1 MTDGARP
8 DETIRVVVSDDHPV
22 VREGLR
28 SYLESQGFDVVGE
41 AGDGEEAIR
50 VVRDVRPDVLLT
62 DLVMPDVDG
71 IEAIRRLRSEGQPV
85 GILVLTSFSGSDQVI
100 PAIQAGADG
109 YLLKDSGPAALGD
122 AIRAVHRGE
131 QMLAPEA
138 TAVVMA
144 RVAAEPPRSPS
155 PASPSGASPEVGS
168 STHGPSM
175 TVPAT
180 DRAPATGASSTA
192 ASAPPLDHPD
202 LARLTAREREV
213 LAGLG
218 RGLSN
223 RDLAAELF
231 VSEKTVK
238 THVSSV
244 LAKLRVRDRTQAA
257 LFAVRVGIADP
268 RR

>member
-8 DETIRVVVSDDHPV
+8 DEPIRVVVSDDHPV

-144 RVAAEPPRSPS
+144 RVAGEPSRSPS
-155 PASPSGASPEVGS
+155 SASPSGASPEVGS
-168 STHGPSM
+168 SRH
-175 TVPAT
+175 
-180 DRAPATGASSTA
+180 D
-192 ASAPPLDHPD
+192 PPLDHPD

>member
-1 MTDGARP
+1 MVSGGEGP
-8 DETIRVVVSDDHPV
+8 IRVVVCDDHPV
-22 VREGLR
+22 VRQGLR
-28 SYLESQGFDVVGE
+28 TYLESQGFAVVGE
-41 AGDGEEAIR
+41 AADGEDAIR
-50 VVRDVRPDVLLT
+50 VVRNVRPDVLLT
-62 DLVMPDVDG
+62 DLVMPGIDG
-71 IEAIRRLRSEGQPV
+71 IEAVRRLRAEGQPL
-85 GILVLTSFSGSDQVI
+85 GILVLTSFSAADQVI

-109 YLLKDSGPAALGD
+109 YLLKDAGPAALGG

-138 TAVVMA
+138 AAVVMA
-144 RVAAEPPRSPS
+144 RVAAESSPPST
-155 PASPSGASPEVGS
+155 GA
-168 STHGPSM
+168 
-175 TVPAT
+175 
-180 DRAPATGASSTA
+180 APAA
-192 ASAPPLDHPD
+192 APEHPD

-223 RDLAAELF
+223 RELAAELF

-244 LAKLRVRDRTQAA
+244 LAKLRVKDRTQAA
-257 LFAVRVGIADP
+257 LLAVRTGIADP